1 MLESGWAPTPTL
13 STSFYLLS
21 GIGDIDKVLR
31 TKAKEHKDFQDR
43 SVIIYETSLPYFKK
57 EK

>member
-1 MLESGWAPTPTL
+1 MLESGWAPTL

-57 EK
+57 QK